1 MISGNRVFAVI
12 PVIHYRSATGQ
23 PIYQL
28 MRKLG
33 AIRLVIVFGLL
44 FVSDKL
50 LTLAVDGL
58 NVHGHVWIAGKP
70 AAGAVIWLEAP
81 DAPRPA
87 RRVVLDQRNLSFS
100 PPVLAIST
108 GSTVR
113 FPNNDRVLHNVF
125 SFRDGKKFDL
135 GLYPSVR

>member
-1 MISGNRVFAVI
+1 
-12 PVIHYRSATGQ
+12 
-23 PIYQL
+23 

-44 FVSDKL
+44 FGSDKL

-81 DAPRPA
+81 DAPRPP
-87 RRVVLDQRNLSFS
+87 RRVVS
-100 PPVLAIST
+100 PEKSRFFAASSGDINRIDC
-108 GSTVR
+108 TV
-113 FPNNDRVLHNVF
+113 
-125 SFRDGKKFDL
+125 SK
-135 GLYPSVR
+135 